1 MFRPHFQVVL
11 MYKSGDAANEQALEA
26 VIYAEMAVQEAVDLG
41 GMVRA
46 RTRVRVGVVAG
57 FDAVR
62 CLSASGGVLTG
73 LLNVLP
79 GWRRQD
85 PVQEVRRV

>member
-1 MFRPHFQVVL
+1 MCSCGWHADVATTITITSHAMLRPHFQVVL

-46 RTRVRVGVVAG
+46 RTRM
-57 FDAVR
+57 
-62 CLSASGGVLTG
+62 
-73 LLNVLP
+73 
-79 GWRRQD
+79 
-85 PVQEVRRV
+85 

>member
-11 MYKSGDAANEQALEA
+11 RYKSGDAANEQALEA

-62 CLSASGGVLTG
+62 CLSAREG
-73 LLNVLP
+73 
-79 GWRRQD
+79 
-85 PVQEVRRV
+85 

>member
-62 CLSASGGVLTG
+62 CLSAREG
-73 LLNVLP
+73 
-79 GWRRQD
+79 
-85 PVQEVRRV
+85 